1 MNLQETIKRIL
12 REETKQLRDL
22 LVPVNPKGVLHHRTT
37 YKHRESIQKHGLL
50 PKVGQY
56 TENYMSHHFPD
67 SEPLPMLFAS
77 DPEYSFFGNDVW
89 EIDLNKANVKWFH
102 DPIHKDDGNNFK
114 YYVTL
119 DPIPLSAIKLIN
131 SNEESDDDLETYK
144 ETGKYP
150 NRNPQ
155 PEEPKVPEEP
165 NKWGDMLKQLGDDEG
180 TISMD
185 DLLNLKESIRKVLR
199 EEISKKFQRP
209 NENTSQLIVKYL
221 NLYFKK
227 SIEQDTPKSR
237 AYGSLNHRLCV
248 DGLEIISGYFYFDDE
263 EFNRGSLLINKEFVK
278 SLMKIFSVR
287 QAYVVSVIED
297 WYEDYKL
304 PSFEE
309 RMGESNLHL
318 TELSGYYERNSECHP
333 EPELPEGIT
342 DEEMI
347 DYIVNHTLYTKEN
360 VLQRVESGDE
370 DLKDFYLQIV
380 DIQNRD
386 NR

>member
-1 MNLQETIKRIL
+1 
-12 REETKQLRDL
+12 
-22 LVPVNPKGVLHHRTT
+22 
-37 YKHRESIQKHGLL
+37 
-50 PKVGQY
+50 
-56 TENYMSHHFPD
+56 
-67 SEPLPMLFAS
+67 
-77 DPEYSFFGNDVW
+77 
-89 EIDLNKANVKWFH
+89 
-102 DPIHKDDGNNFK
+102 
-114 YYVTL
+114 
-119 DPIPLSAIKLIN
+119 
-131 SNEESDDDLETYK
+131 
-144 ETGKYP
+144 
-150 NRNPQ
+150 
-155 PEEPKVPEEP
+155 
-165 NKWGDMLKQLGDDEG
+165 
-180 TISMD
+180 
-185 DLLNLKESIRKVLR
+185 
-199 EEISKKFQRP
+199 
-209 NENTSQLIVKYL
+209 
-221 NLYFKK
+221 
-227 SIEQDTPKSR
+227 
-237 AYGSLNHRLCV
+237 
-248 DGLEIISGYFYFDDE
+248 
-263 EFNRGSLLINKEFVK
+263 
-278 SLMKIFSVR
+278 MKIFSVR